1 MPLPERSA
9 PRGPESRPVSER
21 RAVAVSR
28 RSGANAK
35 NPVRAPSRDVRTIV
49 ISDRKSPRWSY
60 HCDFSSNSSSSP
72 SPTSHDIILPEP
84 MTSSSRAQAIP
95 GTVQTGHDVMRIFE
109 NFEFS
114 RRTGHFSKIQKYT
127 GTGITKSCKIGA
139 GTVRTWLVS
148 NGTTPLYC
156 NSP

>member
-9 PRGPESRPVSER
+9 PRGPGSRPVSER

-60 HCDFSSNSSSSP
+60 HCDFSSNSSSCLS
-72 SPTSHDIILPEP
+72 SRAHDIILPGILAP
-84 MTSSSRAQAIP
+84 
-95 GTVQTGHDVMRIFE
+95 VMMMSCAFFA
-109 NFEFS
+109 NSKTDFS
-114 RRTGHFSKIQKYT
+114 RRTGHFSKIRQDEVLEQVPQCPHDHSASPQT
-127 GTGITKSCKIGA
+127 LCARPRELSSCEIE
-139 GTVRTWLVS
+139 V
-148 NGTTPLYC
+148 NCY
-156 NSP
+156 SP

>member
-1 MPLPERSA
+1 M
-9 PRGPESRPVSER
+9 
-21 RAVAVSR
+21 AVSR

-35 NPVRAPSRDVRTIV
+35 NPVRAPSRDARTIV
-49 ISDRKSPRWSY
+49 LSDRKSPRWSY

-109 NFEFS
+109 NLEFS
-114 RRTGHFSKIQKYT
+114 RRTGHFPKIRPDEVLEQVGLTT
-127 GTGITKSCKIGA
+127 GHLEA
-139 GTVRTWLVS
+139 
-148 NGTTPLYC
+148 P
-156 NSP
+156 

>member
-1 MPLPERSA
+1 M
-9 PRGPESRPVSER
+9 
-21 RAVAVSR
+21 AVSR

-95 GTVQTGHDVMRIFE
+95 GTVQTGDDVMRIFE
-109 NFEFS
+109 NIVLQQSICERFIREFRQNFE
-114 RRTGHFSKIQKYT
+114 QKSEIFLKT
-127 GTGITKSCKIGA
+127 A
-139 GTVRTWLVS
+139 F
-148 NGTTPLYC
+148 
-156 NSP
+156 